1 MFAAGCAVVEITIAV
16 REIRRMIAGYRAA
29 RADGLGVHACF
40 TATFCVLMKNE
51 SAARIAALELTM
63 WRYVLFSWRDHPD
76 VPEGYQPFFY
86 HRKSIYAAVVGMML
100 GAVAIETVAVH
111 LLLMKFDLLLACVS
125 TVLSLYTAVWIL
137 GDMRGVMLNPILV
150 GRDHVVVRWGI
161 FRSISVPAAM
171 VCSVTRNEPDL
182 PKKLKL
188 NLGVMGM
195 PSCWVVLEEPLETT
209 TMFGRRRLYQAFG
222 LSPDD
227 ESGLRAA
234 IESEKDA
241 LSQE

>member
-1 MFAAGCAVVEITIAV
+1 
-16 REIRRMIAGYRAA
+16 
-29 RADGLGVHACF
+29 
-40 TATFCVLMKNE
+40 MKTNPSSSE
-51 SAARIAALELTM
+51 APPAIFGR
-63 WRYVLFSWRDHPD
+63 
-76 VPEGYQPFFY
+76 
-86 HRKSIYAAVVGMML
+86 IYALIMRK
-100 GAVAIETVAVH
+100 
-111 LLLMKFDLLLACVS
+111 LL
-125 TVLSLYTAVWIL
+125 
-137 GDMRGVMLNPILV
+137 
-150 GRDHVVVRWGI
+150 
-161 FRSISVPAAM
+161 PAA
-171 VCSVTRNEPDL
+171 CCATWLRSLTRNEPDL

>member
-1 MFAAGCAVVEITIAV
+1 M
-16 REIRRMIAGYRAA
+16 
-29 RADGLGVHACF
+29 
-40 TATFCVLMKNE
+40 
-51 SAARIAALELTM
+51 
-63 WRYVLFSWRDHPD
+63 
-76 VPEGYQPFFY
+76 
-86 HRKSIYAAVVGMML
+86 RK
-100 GAVAIETVAVH
+100 
-111 LLLMKFDLLLACVS
+111 LL
-125 TVLSLYTAVWIL
+125 
-137 GDMRGVMLNPILV
+137 
-150 GRDHVVVRWGI
+150 
-161 FRSISVPAAM
+161 PAA
-171 VCSVTRNEPDL
+171 CCATWLRSLTRNEPDL